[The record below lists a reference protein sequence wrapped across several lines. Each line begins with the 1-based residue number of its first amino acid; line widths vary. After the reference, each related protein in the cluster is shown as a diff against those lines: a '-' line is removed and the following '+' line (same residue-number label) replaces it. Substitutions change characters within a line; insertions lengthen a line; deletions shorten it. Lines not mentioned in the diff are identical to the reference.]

1 MPPPK
6 FYLTTAIDYANGSP
20 HLGHALEKIQADCV
34 ARYRRLRGDRVNFV
48 TGMDEH
54 SQNVARAAQEAG
66 VTPQAWVDSIA
77 QEFEQAWRTLHIS
90 YDDFIRTTEPRH
102 ERAVLALLRRIRAA
116 HAGDVFEG
124 TYTGYY
130 CVSCEEFKLER
141 ELENGRCR
149 WHPTLEI
156 QWLEEPSLFFRLSAY
171 GDRLMAHY
179 EAHPTFV
186 VPQAK
191 MNEVKNIVAGGL
203 ADLSISRKRLGWG
216 IPFPDATDFTVYVWF
231 DALINYLSATGFPD
245 AEHSAWWPAN
255 LHIIGPDIIRFHAVI
270 WPAMLMAA
278 DIPVPERVWS
288 HGWLLTRG
296 GRFSKTAGVKVLL
309 EDAIARHGPD
319 ALRFYLLSAVPWNG
333 DGEFGW
339 DLFDAG
345 YTATLANNIG
355 NLASRTLAMINRYA
369 EGRVARGVR
378 GPLDEAHG
386 TLVAQYAAALDGLRL
401 NEGAQ
406 VLAQLGNTANEF
418 VDQRAPWK
426 LAKEGRSDEVAEV
439 LAALHRALVRIAV
452 LAAPYAPGK
461 AQDLYAAIG
470 GSGDVGDFRWGDVH
484 HPDTAD
490 WKVSNAVTLFP
501 KPERSL

>member
-1 MPPPK
+1 VASRK

-34 ARYRRLRGDRVNFV
+34 ARYRRLRGDRVKFV

-54 SQNVARAAQEAG
+54 SQNVARAADESG

-77 QEFEQAWRTLHIS
+77 TEFERAWEQLHIS
-90 YDDFIRTTEPRH
+90 YDDIIRTTEARH
-102 ERAVLALLRRIRAA
+102 ERSVLALFRRIRAA
-116 HAGDVFEG
+116 HPEDVYEG

-130 CVSCEEFKLER
+130 CVSCEAFKLER

-149 WHPTLEI
+149 WHPTIEI
-156 QWLEEPSLFFRLSAY
+156 QWLEEPNLFFRLSAY
-171 GDRLMAHY
+171 ADRLLAHY
-179 EAHPTFV
+179 EANPTFV

-191 MNEVKNIVAGGL
+191 MNEVRNIVTSGL
-203 ADLSISRKRLGWG
+203 ADLSISRNRLGWG
-216 IPFPDATDFTVYVWF
+216 IPFPDAEGFTVYVWF

-245 AEHSAWWPAN
+245 AHYGEWWPAD

-296 GRFSKTAGVKVLL
+296 GRFSKTAGVRVTL
-309 EDAIARHGPD
+309 EEAIARHGPD

-339 DLFDAG
+339 ELFDAA
-345 YTATLANNIG
+345 YASTLANNIG
-355 NLASRTLAMINRYA
+355 NLASRTLAMLHRYCQGTVPESA
-369 EGRVARGVR
+369 P
-378 GPLDEAHG
+378 GPLDATHAAL
-386 TLVAQYAAALDGLRL
+386 TTQYGAALDGLRL

-406 VLAQLGNTANEF
+406 ILAQLGNAANEF
-418 VDQRAPWK
+418 VDQQAPWR
-426 LAKEGRSDEVAEV
+426 LAKEGRTAEVAEA
-439 LAALHRALVRIAV
+439 LGALHRALVRIAV
-452 LAAPYAPGK
+452 LAVPYAPQK
-461 AQDLYAAIG
+461 AQELYAALG
-470 GSGDVGDFRWGDVH
+470 GSGDVGG
-484 HPDTAD
+484 HPWSDLPHPATAT
-490 WKVSNAVTLFP
+490 WSVSTAITLFP
-501 KPERSL
+501 KPEHSL